1 MPHIL
6 AEIADAI
13 GTITLDHE
21 RRRNALGEALVGEVV
36 AALGTFRDAKAR
48 VAILRARPGAA
59 VFSAGHD
66 VDELPETRRDP
77 LGWDDPLR
85 RLVREI
91 EAFPGPVIAMVEGG
105 VWGGATEVVLACDL
119 VVAAEGAT
127 FAVTPAR
134 LGVPYNV
141 GGMLTFLN
149 AANLRIVKEM
159 IFTAQPIDAARAE
172 RHGIVNHVVPAREL
186 ETFTSGLARRIAANA
201 PLSIAVMKEQL
212 RILAGAHPMS
222 PQGFERVQGLR
233 RIVYDSRDYREGIRA
248 FKEKR
253 EPVFRGE

>member
-1 MPHIL
+1 MPYIL
-6 AEIADAI
+6 SEFAESI

-36 AALGTFRDAKAR
+36 AALGTFREAKAR
-48 VAILRARPGAA
+48 VVILRARPGAK

-91 EAFPGPVIAMVEGG
+91 ETYPGPVIAMVEGG
-105 VWGGATEVVLACDL
+105 VWGGATETVLACDL

-233 RIVYDSRDYREGIRA
+233 RVVYDSRDYREGIRA

>member
-1 MPHIL
+1 MSYTTS
-6 AEIADAI
+6 EVTEFI

-21 RRRNALGEALVGEVV
+21 RRRNALSHALVEEVI
-36 AALGTFRDAKAR
+36 AALRSFSEAEVR
-48 VAILRARPGAA
+48 VVILRAKPGAK

-66 VDELPETRRDP
+66 IDELPESRRDP

-91 EAFPGPVIAMVEGG
+91 EGYPGPVIAMVEGS
-105 VWGGATEVVLACDL
+105 VWGGATETVLACDL

-149 AANLRIVKEM
+149 AAPLRLVKEM
-159 IFTAQPIDAARAE
+159 VFTARPVDAARAE
-172 RHGIVNHVVPAREL
+172 RHGMVNHVVPAAEL
-186 ETFTSGLARRIAANA
+186 GAFTTDIARAIAGNA
-201 PLSIAVMKEQL
+201 PLSVAVMKEQL
-212 RILAGAHPMS
+212 
-222 PQGFERVQGLR
+222 
-233 RIVYDSRDYREGIRA
+233 
-248 FKEKR
+248 
-253 EPVFRGE
+253 

>member
-1 MPHIL
+1 MSYTTSDVT
-6 AEIADAI
+6 EFI

-21 RRRNALGEALVGEVV
+21 RRRNTLSLPLVEEVI
-36 AALGTFRDAKAR
+36 AALRSFQQAKVR
-48 VAILRARPGAA
+48 VVILRAQPGAK

-66 VDELPETRRDP
+66 VNEIPESRRDP

-85 RLVREI
+85 QLVREI
-91 EAFPGPVIAMVEGG
+91 ENFPGPIIAMVEGG
-105 VWGGATEVVLACDL
+105 VWGGATETVFACDL
-119 VVAAEGAT
+119 IVAADTAT

-159 IFTAQPIDAARAE
+159 IFTARPIDAARAE

-186 ETFTSGLARRIAANA
+186 EAFTAGLARRIAANA
-201 PLSIAVMKEQL
+201 PLSVAVMREQL

-233 RIVYDSRDYREGIRA
+233 RVVYDSRDYREGIRA

-253 EPVFRGE
+253 EPVFKGE